1 MGQARLRCKDKEKRV
16 QLAIERIKLE
26 AEAKKETER
35 LKQLSMA
42 DEEKDL
48 LKIKEA
54 KLKRTKSLLATALIL
69 GNIN

>member
-35 LKQLSMA
+35 LKLLSMT
-42 DEEKDL
+42 DEEREL
-48 LKIKEA
+48 LRIKNV
-54 KLKRTKSLLATALIL
+54 KLKRAKSLLATALIL